1 VKAGNDLY
9 IASGYLLIFSSREHH
24 ADNSTSLNGSLNGTI
39 ITPSFPQVNTTTYP
53 LPVSDITELNENST
67 LNITGYDGNSA
78 LNNTEFKEYDAFNMT
93 EYEGNSTTVTYN
105 STSDM
110 DTETATIQMTT
121 EERRVKGDKVRH
133 LAGGKL
139 SAHY

>member
-1 VKAGNDLY
+1 M
-9 IASGYLLIFSSREHH
+9 
-24 ADNSTSLNGSLNGTI
+24 
-39 ITPSFPQVNTTTYP
+39 
-53 LPVSDITELNENST
+53 SDITELNENST